1 LNSRSPFF
9 TALAVVLLLPGA
21 VFEPAPGWGQEFGE
35 IKGLKLAEPYAPPH
49 ETQIKSLLE
58 AARARRL
65 PDGQYLCKEATLQT
79 FTETGQRELVV
90 RAPECVSDPAGR
102 SASSGGPLKVQTAD
116 GKFTLEGEGF
126 LWQQTNSILLIS
138 NRVHT
143 VIQPDLLQ
151 SSPEKPPAETPLV
164 NTKEIEIFSQEF
176 SYARASGLAIYRGN
190 VRALGTNFNLASE
203 KLTVELPM
211 TERRLQSIT
220 AEQNV
225 VIDYTNVS
233 GLHATANHAVYSADT
248 GLIRLTEQPA
258 WRADR
263 REGKGDELVIDQ
275 TNRIFQAN
283 GNAWLKIPSE
293 GKGNFG
299 LFSSSN
305 SAPVTATGVTNQFI
319 EIQSDN
325 YEFRTNAARFW
336 EHVLLK
342 QWAAEELRGKMSCVR
357 LAATFSSSNELQTLL
372 AEKNVV
378 IETEDKRLT
387 GGTAVYART
396 NGWLDLTQNPTWKA
410 GARQGK
416 GDLVRVNTEQEE
428 MVVRGHAFL
437 RLPAKELGES
447 MALGTTNAPGKASLK
462 STQDQF
468 AEITCQEYSLTP
480 ALAVFEGGVH
490 AKHPQIDWICDHMSI
505 HSLARDGKV
514 LFADQGVHFTFIDEK
529 GQRLEGKG
537 DHVIYTN
544 NITPSFTNDI
554 MYLRG
559 SPASLAMTNTL
570 VINTNIILD
579 RASGTLSAPG
589 GEYKIIGTT
598 KTQNNTNMFK
608 LPKNRA
614 SP

>member
-1 LNSRSPFF
+1 M
-9 TALAVVLLLPGA
+9 LLFPGS
-21 VFEPAPGWGQEFGE
+21 VFEPASGWAQNFGE
-35 IKGLKLAEPYAPPH
+35 IRGLKLAEPYGPPH
-49 ETQIKSLLE
+49 ETQTKSLLE

-90 RAPECVSDPAGR
+90 RAPECISDPAGR
-102 SASSGGPLKVQTAD
+102 SASSEGPLHVQTAD

-151 SSPEKPPAETPLV
+151 SASPKPRTDAPLV
-164 NTKEIEIFSQEF
+164 DARGIEIFSREF
-176 SYARASGLAIYRGN
+176 SYAKGSGLGIYRGN
-190 VRALGTNFNLASE
+190 VQAVGTNFSLTSE

-211 TERRLQSIT
+211 TERKLQSIT

-225 VIDYTNVS
+225 AIDYTNAYTI
-233 GLHATANHAVYSADT
+233 HATANHAVYSADT
-248 GLIRLTEQPA
+248 GLIRLTDHPA
-258 WRADR
+258 WRADS
-263 REGKGDELVIDQ
+263 REGRGTELVIDQ

-305 SAPVTATGVTNQFI
+305 AAPGTSVGVTNQFI

-325 YEFRTNAARFW
+325 YEFRTNVAKFW

-342 QWAAEELRGKMSCVR
+342 QWAGEELRGKMSCVR
-357 LAATFSSSNELQTLL
+357 LAATFTGSNELQNLV

-378 IETEDKRLT
+378 IEDEDKRLT
-387 GGTAVYART
+387 GGKAVYAST
-396 NGWLDLTQNPTWKA
+396 NGWLDLTENPTWKA
-410 GARQGK
+410 GAREGQ
-416 GDLVRVNTEQEE
+416 GDLVRVNTQQEE

-437 RLPAKELGES
+437 RLPAEELGAS
-447 MALGTTNAPGKASLK
+447 VSLNTTNAPRKALIK
-462 STQDQF
+462 SAENQF
-468 AEITCQEYSLTP
+468 AEITCKEYSLTP

-490 AKHPQIDWICDHMSI
+490 ARHPQIDWICDHLSI
-505 HSLARDGKV
+505 HSLPGDGKV
-514 LFADQGVHFTFIDEK
+514 LFADQGVSFTLVDEK

-537 DHVIYTN
+537 DHLIYTN
-544 NITPSFTNDI
+544 NVTPSFTNDI

-579 RASGTLSAPG
+579 RATGTLSAPG
-589 GEYKIIGTT
+589 GQYKITGTT
-598 KTQNNTNMFK
+598 KASNTNMFK